1 MTGQGMPA
9 AGGPSAVTLF
19 PGPRVLALPPGV
31 DFPAA
36 FARGL
41 RARLDGQ
48 PPEAMARV
56 TVLVGTARMRQRI
69 AQALAE
75 SPGLLPRLRLITD
88 LGTDTPLPGLPPAV
102 PPLRRRLELSV
113 LIGRLLDH
121 APDLAPR
128 AALYDLADSLADLLD
143 EMQGEDVPPTRIA
156 ALDVSEHSAHWART
170 QAFMGIVAPFFAG
183 GAAPDAVAR
192 QRLAVEALAARW
204 TAAPPADPIVIA
216 GSTGSRGTTLRLMEA
231 VVRLPQGALVL
242 PGFDFAMP
250 EAAWQAMPDA
260 LTGEDHPQ
268 FRMLRLCRRL
278 GLGPGDVARWT
289 DDAPPSAARN
299 ALVSLSLR
307 PAPVTDQWLTEGA
320 NLPDLAESTARMTL
334 IEADTPR
341 SEALAIALILRQAAE
356 AGRVAALVTADR
368 GLARRVT
375 AALDRW
381 RIRPDDSAGRPLSLT
396 APGRLLRQAADAMAA
411 RMSAEALLA
420 LLKHPLVGGTTA
432 RGAHLLH
439 TRDLELHVR
448 AKGLPHPTPAALLD
462 RAGDAD
468 WGGWLARCVALA
480 EAPGEAP
487 LPAHVARHRA
497 LVEALSAGPAGDPVT
512 LWDGAGGEV
521 ALAHFTAL
529 ESEAAHGGTL
539 TPVAYRDL
547 VEGVLSRGEV
557 RETVAA
563 HPFVRIWGTR
573 EARIGGAD
581 LVILGGL
588 NDGTWPDRAPP
599 DPWLNR
605 RMRLDAGL
613 LLPER
618 RIGLSAHDYQQAI
631 AAPEV
636 VLTRARRD
644 AEAETVVSRWLNRL
658 TNLLEGLPDRGGP
671 GALAAMRARG
681 QRWLDIAAALEAPP
695 VPLAPAPRPAPRPP
709 VAARPRRLSV
719 TEIATLIRDPY
730 AIYAR
735 HVLRLMP
742 LQPLRAAPD
751 ARLRG
756 TVIHRILEAYAQGPV
771 GSETAEQALDRLKS
785 LTAAILAVEVPWPAA
800 RTLWQARLARAA
812 PFLIRLDA
820 AGEGRPV
827 ILEKG
832 GAATLGDGFVLTA
845 RPDRIDLLPDASV
858 HVIDYKTGTPP
869 SERQQ
874 RFFDKQLPLTAAM
887 VERGAFAS
895 LGRRR
900 VARMTYVG
908 LGAVPKAETTEVT
921 PDLTAAVWAELG
933 QLIAAYM
940 DPAKGYAARRS
951 VAGVRFGGDYD
962 HLARLGEW
970 EMTDPPRPEAVP

>member
-1 MTGQGMPA
+1 MRRSGHGVRPM
-9 AGGPSAVTLF
+9 TLF
-19 PGPRVLALPPGV
+19 PGPRLFALPPGV
-31 DFPAA
+31 DFPRA

-41 RARLDGQ
+41 RARLSGQ
-48 PPEAMARV
+48 PPEAMARI

-75 SPGLLPRLRLITD
+75 TPGLLPRLRLITD
-88 LGTDTPLPGLPPAV
+88 LGADTPLPGLPPAV
-102 PPLRRRLELSV
+102 PALRRRLELSV
-113 LIGRLLDH
+113 LIARLLDH
-121 APDLAPR
+121 EPDLAPR

-143 EMQGEDVPPTRIA
+143 EMQGEGVPPERIA

-170 QAFMGIVAPFFAG
+170 QGFMGIVAPFFT

-192 QRLAVEALAARW
+192 QRMVVERLAARW
-204 TAAPPADPIVIA
+204 LVEPPADPWIIA
-216 GSTGSRGTTLRLMEA
+216 GSTGSRGTTLRLMQA
-231 VVRLPQGALVL
+231 VAALPQGALVL

-250 EAAWQAMPDA
+250 QAAWAAMPDA

-268 FRMLRLCRRL
+268 FRMLRLCRAL
-278 GLGPGDVARWT
+278 GLTPGDVARWT
-289 DDAPPSAARN
+289 DDTSPSPARN
-299 ALVSLSLR
+299 ALLSLSLR
-307 PAPVTDQWLTEGA
+307 PAPVTDQWLAEGA
-320 NLPDLAESTARMTL
+320 ALAGLPDATARMTL

-341 SEALAIALILRQAAE
+341 DEALAIAMILRQAAD
-356 AGRVAALVTADR
+356 GGLVAALVTADR

-381 RIRPDDSAGRPLSLT
+381 RIRPDDSAGQPLSLT
-396 APGRLLRQAADAMAA
+396 APGRLLRQTADALAG

-420 LLKHPLVGGTTA
+420 LLKHPLVGGTTT
-432 RGAHLLH
+432 RREHLDL

-448 AKGLPHPTPAALLD
+448 DKGLPHPTPEKLLEWARD
-462 RAGDAD
+462 PA
-468 WGGWLARCVALA
+468 WGTWLARCLSLTDR
-480 EAPGEAP
+480 PGTDP
-487 LPAHVARHRA
+487 LPTHVAHHRT
-497 LVEALSAGPAGDPVT
+497 LTEALSSGPAADPVT
-512 LWDGAGGEV
+512 LWDGPAGEI
-521 ALAHFTAL
+521 ARDYFTAL
-529 ESEAAHGGTL
+529 ETEAAHGGTL
-539 TPVAYRDL
+539 TAPAYRDL

-563 HPFVRIWGTR
+563 HPFIRIWGTR

-588 NDGTWPDRAPP
+588 NDGTWPDRPPP

-658 TNLLEGLPDRGGP
+658 TNLLEGLPDQGGKAALDAMRERGRRWLS
-671 GALAAMRARG
+671 LAAT
-681 QRWLDIAAALEAPP
+681 LEMPTATEK
-695 VPLAPAPRPAPRPP
+695 PAPRPAPRPP
-709 VAARPRRLSV
+709 VEDRPRRLSV
-719 TEIATLIRDPY
+719 TEISTLIRDPY

-735 HVLRLMP
+735 HLLGLRP
-742 LQPLRAAPD
+742 LHPLRAAPD

-756 TVIHRILEAYAQGPV
+756 TVIHRILEVYAQGPI
-771 GSETAEQALDRLKS
+771 GSETADAALNRLKS
-785 LTAAILAVEVPWPAA
+785 LTTALLADEVPWPAA
-800 RTLWQARLARAA
+800 RTLWQARLNRAA

-820 AGEGRPV
+820 ASEGRPV

-832 GAATLGDGFVLTA
+832 GATTLRDGFVLTA
-845 RPDRIDLLPDASV
+845 RPDRIDLLPDARV
-858 HVIDYKTGTPP
+858 HVIDYKTGAPP
-869 SERQQ
+869 SEKQQ

-887 VERGAFAS
+887 VERGGFPT
-895 LGRRR
+895 LGRRQVTR
-900 VARMTYVG
+900 ITYVG
-908 LGAVPKAETTEVT
+908 LGSSPKAETTEVT
-921 PDLTAAVWAELG
+921 PDLTAAVWEELG
-933 QLIAAYM
+933 RLIAAYM
-940 DPAKGYAARRS
+940 DPAKGYASRRS

-962 HLARLGEW
+962 HLARMGEW
-970 EMTDPPRPEAVP
+970 QMTDPPQPEDVG

>member
-1 MTGQGMPA
+1 M
-9 AGGPSAVTLF
+9 TLF
-19 PGPRVLALPPGV
+19 PGPRLFALPPGV
-31 DFPAA
+31 DFPQA

-41 RARLDGQ
+41 RSRLSGL

-69 AQALAE
+69 ATALAVE
-75 SPGLLPRLRLITD
+75 PGLLPRLRLITD
-88 LGTDTPLPGLPPAV
+88 LGTDTPLPGLPSAV
-102 PPLRRRLELSV
+102 PALRRRLELSV

-143 EMQGEDVPPTRIA
+143 EMQGEGVPPERIA

-170 QAFMGIVAPFFAG
+170 QGFMGIVAPFFAG
-183 GAAPDAVAR
+183 GTAPDAVAR
-192 QRLAVEALAARW
+192 QRMVVERLAERW
-204 TAAPPADPIVIA
+204 RVTPPADPWIIA
-216 GSTGSRGTTLRLMEA
+216 GSTGSRGTTLRLMQA
-231 VVRLPQGALVL
+231 VAALPQGALVL

-250 EAAWQAMPDA
+250 GAAWDAMPDA

-268 FRMLRLCRRL
+268 FRMLRLCRAL
-278 GLGPGDVARWT
+278 GLTPGEVARWT
-289 DDAPPSAARN
+289 DDAPPSPARN

-320 NLPDLAESTARMTL
+320 ALTDLIEATARMTL

-341 SEALAIALILRQAAE
+341 DEALSIALILRQAAE
-356 AGRVAALVTADR
+356 GGRVAALVTADR

-396 APGRLLRQAADAMAA
+396 ASGRLLRQTADALAG
-411 RMSAEALLA
+411 RMSGESLLA

-432 RGAHLLH
+432 RGEHLLL
-439 TRDLELHVR
+439 TRDLELYVR
-448 AKGLPHPTPAALLD
+448 DRGLPHPTPGKLLAW
-462 RAGDAD
+462 AGEAP
-468 WGGWLARCVALA
+468 WGQWLARCLALA
-480 EAPGEAP
+480 DRPGADP

-497 LVEALSAGPAGDPVT
+497 LTEALSSGPAGDPVT
-512 LWDGAGGEV
+512 LWDGPAGEI
-521 ALAHFTAL
+521 ALATFTAL
-529 ESEAAHGGTL
+529 EAEAAHGGTL
-539 TPVAYRDL
+539 SAPAYRDL
-547 VEGVLSRGEV
+547 VEGVLARGEV

-563 HPFVRIWGTR
+563 HPFIRIWGTR

-588 NDGTWPDRAPP
+588 NDGIWPDRPPP

-658 TNLLEGLPDRGGP
+658 TNLLEGLRDQGGKAALDAMRERGRRWL
-671 GALAAMRARG
+671 ALAAT
-681 QRWLDIAAALEAPP
+681 LDAPTTT
-695 VPLAPAPRPAPRPP
+695 VKPAPRPAPRPP
-709 VAARPRRLSV
+709 VEDRPRRLSV
-719 TEIATLIRDPY
+719 TEVSTLIRDPY

-735 HVLRLMP
+735 HLLGLFP
-742 LQPLRAAPD
+742 LHPLRATPD

-756 TVIHRILEAYAQGPV
+756 TVIHRILEAYAQGPI
-771 GSETAEQALDRLKS
+771 GSETPEAALNRLKA
-785 LTAAILAVEVPWPAA
+785 LTTALLADEVPWPAA
-800 RTLWQARLARAA
+800 RTLWQARLNRAA
-812 PFLIRLDA
+812 PFLVRLDA
-820 AGEGRPV
+820 ASEGRPV
-827 ILEKG
+827 ILEKSG
-832 GAATLGDGFVLTA
+832 RATLDPDDFVLTA
-845 RPDRIDLLPDASV
+845 RPDRIDLLPDARV
-858 HVIDYKTGTPP
+858 HVIDYKTGAPP
-869 SERQQ
+869 SEKQQ
-874 RFFDKQLPLTAAM
+874 RHFDKQLPLTAAM
-887 VERGAFAS
+887 VERGGFPT

-900 VARMTYVG
+900 VARITYVG
-908 LGAVPKAETTEVT
+908 LGATPKAETTEVT
-921 PDLTAAVWAELG
+921 PELTAAVWAELG
-933 QLIAAYM
+933 KLIAAYM
-940 DPAKGYAARRS
+940 NPAKGYASRRS

-962 HLARLGEW
+962 HLARMGEW
-970 EMTDPPRPEAVP
+970 QMTDPPQPEDVG